1 MKTVG
6 VSREIAADTD
16 ALRDAIQD
24 VGPFMRA
31 AGFDGVAVDGDA
43 VTITNHVGLLTIEL
57 DLRVVDDPDAV
68 LAYEQV
74 DGIFEAMETRYY
86 LDPGPNTTTVRAE
99 TTFALDASFVGP
111 LLDATIINR
120 QRRKELNAQFDSLES
135 LD

>member
-1 MKTVG
+1 MGSVT
-6 VSREIAADTD
+6 VSREVGADRDRLLAAM
-16 ALRDAIQD
+16 RD

-31 AGFDGVAVDGDA
+31 AGFDGVAVDGDR

-57 DLRVVDDPDAV
+57 ELRLVDDPDAV

-86 LDPGPNTTTVRAE
+86 LEPGPETTTVSAE

-111 LLDATIINR
+111 LLDATVIDR
-120 QRRKELNAQFDSLES
+120 QRRKELRAQFDSLEA